1 MNLQT
6 RMATRVG
13 LLALLVTALGFTP
26 AFAQGTQTGVLS
38 GVVESTDGAPLP
50 GVTVSIS
57 SPALQGERTA
67 VTDTAGAYILRGLPP
82 GEYRVRFSLAG
93 FGDVERTVQL
103 ALGDVRPLNASLG
116 VATVQETVEV
126 TAAAPSILENTQVQ
140 ANYRAE
146 TVDKLA
152 MNRNLSAFAELAP
165 GTTDNGPNTGQIV
178 IAGAFAYDNVFLL
191 NGVDINDNLFGTAN
205 NLFIE
210 DAIQE
215 VQVLTSGISA
225 EYGRFSGG
233 VVNAVTKSGGNTF
246 FGSYRADFTNPSWR
260 DESRFVKEGIAAN
273 RPGIRPNR
281 DDTSRIHMATLGG
294 PIVKDRLWFFGA
306 ARREGSVESRN
317 LTIIG
322 TSYDYQLDNNRYEGK
337 LTGAISPNHN
347 VQATYIR
354 NTTAEFDRASINTSL
369 SIDEHTL
376 VDRTLPN
383 DLFVANYNG
392 VLTSQLF
399 LEAQYSQKKF
409 GFRGTGGTSQTI
421 TDSPFLALGL
431 SGGIPGFSHYN
442 APYFS
447 SFDPENRDN
456 RQYSAA
462 LSYFLSTGNAGR
474 HDLKFGFEN
483 YTSSRTGGNSQSATG
498 YVFRA
503 DPIAQGGQ
511 PIRDGQG
518 RMVPNFVPGVS
529 RIENWISLQGAEINI
544 QTLSFYVNDRWA
556 LNDRWSFNLG
566 LRYAGHSTDATQAEV
581 ASISSS
587 ALVPRLGATFD
598 VKGDGRWI
606 LQATYAHYAG
616 KAAETQFADNS
627 NVGTPNLLLYQYRPD
642 APAGQGIGFAPGFD
656 LNNYNVIGG
665 NFPTSNV
672 FLADDLNTPVT
683 REWTLQAG
691 TRLGQRGEL
700 KLIYTDRSTT
710 DFIEDFITMDTGTTV
725 VTRDGRNFGTF
736 DNVEVRNTDIP
747 FREYRAM
754 QLVLNH
760 RPIEWFSVFGHY
772 TLQLRNHG
780 NFEGEAAN
788 QPGIS
793 SIIEDRPEFYNE
805 ARHYPS
811 GRLQNSQR
819 HKARVFGNFDIGLGR
834 LGTASLGAL
843 YRYDSPQRFSFSAP
857 NVALTPQ
864 QRALDPGYARPPT
877 TQTLFFGERGA
888 GEYESS
894 HLFDLALNYEVPI
907 VKSWRPWLK
916 VEMRNVFNKQPLVGY
931 NTTVTA
937 DANSPRD
944 ALGLPTGYTRGSA
957 FGTATADWDA
967 NFAHL
972 PRPREFRFSLG
983 FRF

>member
-6 RMATRVG
+6 RIAARVG
-13 LLALLVTALGFTP
+13 LFALLALALGFTP
-26 AFAQGTQTGVLS
+26 ASAQGTQTGVIT
-38 GVVESTDGAPLP
+38 GVVESTDGSRLP
-50 GVTVSIS
+50 GVSVAITSAS
-57 SPALQGERTA
+57 LQGERTV
-67 VTDTAGAYILRGLPP
+67 VTDSEGAYIVRGLPP
-82 GEYRVRFSLAG
+82 GEYRVRFSIAG
-93 FGDVERTVQL
+93 FGDVEKTVSV
-103 ALGDVRPLNASLG
+103 ALGGLGTVNVSMSVAS
-116 VATVQETVEV
+116 VQETLEV
-126 TAAAPSILENTQVQ
+126 TAEAPSMLETPQVS

-152 MNRNLSAFAELAP
+152 MNRNLAAIAELAP
-165 GTTDNGPNTGQIV
+165 GTTDNGPNVGQVV

-191 NGVDINDNLFGTAN
+191 NGVDVNDNLFGTAH

-233 VVNAVTKSGGNTF
+233 VINAVTKSGGNTF
-246 FGSYRADFTNPSWR
+246 FGSYRSDFTNPSWR

-281 DDTSRIHMATLGG
+281 DDTTLIHMATLGG
-294 PIVKDRLWFFGA
+294 PILKDRLWFFGA
-306 ARREGSVESRN
+306 ARRESSVESRN

-322 TSYDYQLDNNRYEGK
+322 NSYDYSLDNNRYEGK

-347 VQATYIR
+347 LQATYIR
-354 NTTAEFDRASINTSL
+354 NSTAEFNRASINTSL
-369 SIDEHTL
+369 SIDENTL

-392 VLTSQLF
+392 VLTPALF
-399 LEAQYSQKKF
+399 LEAQYSQKQF

-421 TDSPFLALGL
+421 TDSPFLSLGL
-431 SGGIPGFSHYN
+431 TGGIPNQSHYN

-456 RQYSAA
+456 QQYSAA
-462 LSYFLSTGNAGR
+462 LSYFLSTGSVGR
-474 HDLKFGFEN
+474 HDVKVGFEN

-503 DPIAQGGQ
+503 EPVITGGQ
-511 PIRDGQG
+511 PIRDASG

-529 RIENWISLQGAEINI
+529 RIENWISLQGAEIGI
-544 QTLSFYVNDRWA
+544 RTLSLY
-556 LNDRWSFNLG
+556 LNDRWSLNDHWTFNLG
-566 LRYAGHSTDATQAEV
+566 VRYEGHSTDATQAEV
-581 ASISSS
+581 TSISSS
-587 ALVPRLGATFD
+587 AIVPRLGATFD
-598 VKGDGRWI
+598 VKGDGQFV
-606 LQATYAHYAG
+606 LKASYAHYAG
-616 KAAETQFADNS
+616 KASETQFADNS
-627 NVGTPNLLLYQYRPD
+627 NVGTPNLLTYQYKAN
-642 APAGQGIGFAPGFD
+642 APRGQGIGFAPGFD
-656 LNNYNVIGG
+656 LNNYDVIGG

-672 FLADDLNTPVT
+672 FLAEDLNTPVT

-691 TRLGQRGEL
+691 TRLGQRGEVQL
-700 KLIYTDRSTT
+700 VYTDRSQD
-710 DFIEDFITMDTGTTV
+710 DFLEDLITLDNGKTV

-736 DNVEVRNTDIP
+736 DNVVVENTDIP

-760 RPIEWFSVFGHY
+760 RPIQWFSLFAHY

-788 QPGIS
+788 QPGNY

-811 GRLQNSQR
+811 GRLPNYQR
-819 HKARVFGNFDIGLGR
+819 HKARVFGNFDLALGR

-843 YRYDSPQRFSFSAP
+843 YRYDSGQAFSFFAS
-857 NVALTPQ
+857 NVPITAQ
-864 QRALDPGYARPPT
+864 QNARNPGYARPPT

-888 GEYESS
+888 GEYESA

-916 VEMRNVFNKQPLVGY
+916 VELRNVFNKQPLIGY

-937 DANSPRD
+937 DPNSPRD
-944 ALGLPTGYTRGSA
+944 EMGLATGYIRGSA
-957 FGTATADWDA
+957 FGTATSDWDA
-967 NFAHL
+967 NFAHI